1 MSAIIRRRFTG
12 ATLVPAAPQID
23 RVARGRV
30 RVGRVRGRE
39 GVLAL
44 EVHSP
49 LRMLVARVDRAVC
62 LMASTVSGGLAGG
75 DRVVIDASV
84 EDGARAL
91 LASSAADRV
100 EAGERA
106 AHADLRAQV
115 AGGGVLAVLPAPVRC
130 AAGAHL
136 EQRAE
141 IDLAPDASAAVLDL
155 FDGDGWSM
163 ASLRADLTIA
173 GLRDTLLIDAAHG
186 SIARRLGRFGA
197 LARLVLAGPAFA
209 DARARIT
216 AAVAADG
223 GPGAPVIE
231 TTAGDADV
239 LILRLAA
246 VTLDDAT
253 TRLRSHLAEV
263 TDLCGE
269 W

>member
-1 MSAIIRRRFTG
+1 MTAIIRRRFTG
-12 ATLVPAAPQID
+12 ATLVPATPPAD

-44 EVHSP
+44 QVHSP
-49 LRMLVARVDRAVC
+49 LRMVVPRIDRSV
-62 LMASTVSGGLAGG
+62 LLLASTVSGRLAGG
-75 DRVVIDASV
+75 DRVVIDASI

-91 LASSAADRV
+91 LTSSAAAEV

-115 AGGGVLAVLPAPVRC
+115 ADGGVLAVLPGPVRC
-130 AAGAHL
+130 APGAHL

-141 IDLAPDASAAVLDL
+141 IDLAPGASAAVLDL
-155 FDGDGWSM
+155 FDGDGWPM
-163 ASLRADLTIA
+163 ASLRADVTIA
-173 GLRDTLLIDAAHG
+173 GVRDRMLLDAAHG

-209 DARARIT
+209 AARARIT
-216 AAVAADG
+216 AAVLANG
-223 GPGAPVIE
+223 VPGAPVIE
-231 TTAGDADV
+231 TTAGDGDV

-246 VTLDDAT
+246 VTLDDAAAH
-253 TRLRSHLAEV
+253 LRSHLAEV
-263 TDLCGE
+263 TELCGE
-269 W
+269 T